1 MERDGSM
8 GLSDDALLAALA
20 VGDAEAS
27 RQFLRRYQA
36 RVYGLALGIVH
47 DPSLAAD
54 VAQEVFVR
62 AWRHA
67 QAFDHRRGT
76 VSAWLL
82 RITRNLA
89 IDTLRLRRP
98 LTIDPHVLM
107 SLEAV
112 VASTSVEDAA
122 LIHDATDRVRV
133 ALQSLPVEQARAL
146 LLAAY
151 YGHTAKE
158 ISEFEQIPLGTAKT
172 RIRLALRRVR
182 SLLVDPA
189 VPENAP

>member
-1 MERDGSM
+1 MELDGLTS
-8 GLSDDALLAALA
+8 LSDDALLAGLA
-20 VGDAEAS
+20 VGDADAS
-27 RQFLRRYQA
+27 REFVRRYQA
-36 RVYGLALGIVH
+36 RVYGLALGIVR
-47 DPSLAAD
+47 DSGLAAD
-54 VAQEVFVR
+54 VAQEAFVR

-98 LTIDPHVLM
+98 LTIDPHVLTY
-107 SLEAV
+107 LDAV
-112 VASTSVEDAA
+112 VDGTGVEDAV
-122 LIHDATDRVRV
+122 LIGDATDRVRV
-133 ALQSLPVEQARAL
+133 ALQSLPVDQARAL

-158 ISEFEQIPLGTAKT
+158 ISDFEQIPLGTAKT

-189 VPENAP
+189 ALEDAS

>member
-98 LTIDPHVLM
+98 LTIDPHVLI

>member
-1 MERDGSM
+1 MECDGLT
-8 GLSDDALLAALA
+8 GLSDDALLAGLA
-20 VGDAEAS
+20 VGDADAS
-27 RQFLRRYQA
+27 REFLRRYQA
-36 RVYGLALGIVH
+36 RVYGLALGIVR
-47 DPSLAAD
+47 DPGLAAD
-54 VAQEVFVR
+54 VAQEAFVR

-67 QAFDHRRGT
+67 QAFDRRRGT

-89 IDTLRLRRP
+89 IDTIRLRRP
-98 LTIDPHVLM
+98 LTIDPHVCTYLD
-107 SLEAV
+107 AV
-112 VASTSVEDAA
+112 VGGTDVEESV
-122 LIHDATDRVRV
+122 LIGDATDRVRV
-133 ALQSLPVEQARAL
+133 ALQSLPVDQARAL

-158 ISEFEQIPLGTAKT
+158 ISDFEQIPLGTAKT

-189 VPENAP
+189 ALEDAS